1 VAEQLA
7 TIDEYISGFPAE
19 VRPVLEEVRRRI
31 RAAIPQAGETISYGM
46 PAFTLGGKDVVYFAG
61 WKSHLAVYPV
71 PEGGTVLAA
80 EMAPYLAAKGT
91 LKFPLPQA
99 HPVRPH
105 RAGGHRSGRAAGELS
120 PPVRCSPSP
129 SR

>member
-1 VAEQLA
+1 MAEQLA

-91 LKFPLPQA
+91 LKFPYRKPIPYDLIERVA
-99 HPVRPH
+99 TALAER
-105 RAGGHRSGRAAGELS
+105 REG
-120 PPVRCSPSP
+120 
-129 SR
+129 